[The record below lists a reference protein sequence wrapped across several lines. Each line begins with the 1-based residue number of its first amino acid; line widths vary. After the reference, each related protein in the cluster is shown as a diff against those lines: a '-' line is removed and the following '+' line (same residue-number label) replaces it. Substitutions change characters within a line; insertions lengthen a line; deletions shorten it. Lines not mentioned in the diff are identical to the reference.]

1 MNEAREQ
8 LAAHRELRGPSTRRR
23 TSRALAGLDV
33 QQLLETSQAGPFGS
47 SRIRAAPTR
56 DAPATRRGGARST
69 TTSGA
74 PPSTPTGNEA
84 RDLLEEKLTQLN
96 SLLWCAYG
104 DGNGWFEEA
113 GEMHRGNMM
122 WIAADLARAA
132 DELLQ
137 ASVRGRR
144 RNWNW

>member
-1 MNEAREQ
+1 MAKQIIAGRSTPKS
-8 LAAHRELRGPSTRRR
+8 PSRR
-23 TSRALAGLDV
+23 S
-33 QQLLETSQAGPFGS
+33 
-47 SRIRAAPTR
+47 
-56 DAPATRRGGARST
+56 GARSSST

-74 PPSTPTGNEA
+74 PPSPRTGNDA

-137 ASVRGRR
+137 ASVKG
-144 RNWNW
+144 

>member
-1 MNEAREQ
+1 MAKQIIAGRSTPKS
-8 LAAHRELRGPSTRRR
+8 PSRRN
-23 TSRALAGLDV
+23 
-33 QQLLETSQAGPFGS
+33 
-47 SRIRAAPTR
+47 
-56 DAPATRRGGARST
+56 GARSNSSTST

-74 PPSTPTGNEA
+74 PPSPPTGNDA

-137 ASVRGRR
+137 ASVRG
-144 RNWNW
+144 

>member
-1 MNEAREQ
+1 MTCNYLLKAHQMAKQIIAGRSTPKSPAR
-8 LAAHRELRGPSTRRR
+8 RS
-23 TSRALAGLDV
+23 
-33 QQLLETSQAGPFGS
+33 
-47 SRIRAAPTR
+47 
-56 DAPATRRGGARST
+56 GARSSSSSN

-74 PPSTPTGNEA
+74 PPSPPTGNDA
-84 RDLLEEKLTQLN
+84 RDLLEEKLTQLH

-113 GEMHRGNMM
+113 GETHRANMM

-137 ASVRGRR
+137 ASVQG
-144 RNWNW
+144 